1 MDRGDCRWDTLYKV
15 RIRPVE
21 ITSKR
26 KLPQNISNCQ
36 HYAYLEDQ
44 VETSVHKPSLVSDCT
59 PSNAALELVFLPSL
73 AVSPG
78 NLPDI
83 NESDFFDKLGQELI
97 STCCTDRMERAFKCL
112 GGNLEEFLATLDGVH
127 DVLKYQENSNDGNA
141 ASPLQGGS
149 IDNVFERSQVL
160 PQKPFPGN
168 MIHGLLISSAVTE
181 WELCNFPAIHHGIA
195 FCYDPQPYEDHP
207 ESEAAFIC
215 NALDDS
221 HLHLDFTT
229 ERPAVAYLLVG
240 SLKAVAKILYFTD
253 VEITMTRSSDDKR
266 HF

>member
-1 MDRGDCRWDTLYKV
+1 MGLK
-15 RIRPVE
+15 
-21 ITSKR
+21 
-26 KLPQNISNCQ
+26 
-36 HYAYLEDQ
+36 
-44 VETSVHKPSLVSDCT
+44 
-59 PSNAALELVFLPSL
+59 
-73 AVSPG
+73 
-78 NLPDI
+78 DI

-127 DVLKYQENSNDGNA
+127 DVLKYQENSND
-141 ASPLQGGS
+141 
-149 IDNVFERSQVL
+149 
-160 PQKPFPGN
+160 
-168 MIHGLLISSAVTE
+168 
-181 WELCNFPAIHHGIA
+181 
-195 FCYDPQPYEDHP
+195 EDHP

-266 HF
+266 HFRYGISFLTLCK

>member
-1 MDRGDCRWDTLYKV
+1 MDLSG
-15 RIRPVE
+15 
-21 ITSKR
+21 R

-36 HYAYLEDQ
+36 HYAYLED
-44 VETSVHKPSLVSDCT
+44 VFDILRWET
-59 PSNAALELVFLPSL
+59 
-73 AVSPG
+73 
-78 NLPDI
+78 DI

-266 HF
+266 HFRYGISFLTLCK